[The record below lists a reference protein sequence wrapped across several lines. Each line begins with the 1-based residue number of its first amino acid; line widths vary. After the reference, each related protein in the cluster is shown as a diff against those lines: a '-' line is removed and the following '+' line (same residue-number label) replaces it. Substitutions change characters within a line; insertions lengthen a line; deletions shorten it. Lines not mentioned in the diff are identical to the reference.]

1 MYRLATM
8 HSVKDR
14 RTDGRTDRQATLSC
28 QQPIIGLLLYV
39 QYDQLKQQKTQVITV
54 SYWDK

>member
-1 MYRLATM
+1 M